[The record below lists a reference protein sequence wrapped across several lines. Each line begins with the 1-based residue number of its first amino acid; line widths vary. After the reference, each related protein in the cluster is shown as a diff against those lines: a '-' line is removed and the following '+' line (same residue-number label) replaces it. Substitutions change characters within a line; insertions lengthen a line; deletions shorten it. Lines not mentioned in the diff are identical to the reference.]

1 MADTQIRSDMSSS
14 SGEEDEGVGGTRRGR
29 ALLSG
34 NTCAPVE
41 VCNKME
47 MKIETN
53 MDEKEAEKCE
63 RSER

>member
-1 MADTQIRSDMSSS
+1 MT
-14 SGEEDEGVGGTRRGR
+14 EGVERGRGR

-47 MKIETN
+47 MKIETK

-63 RSER
+63 RSERWK

>member
-14 SGEEDEGVGGTRRGR
+14 SGEEDEGGGGTRRGR